1 MKNILIFFWLCFL
14 TTGAGATSN
23 SGTEVLRYDDFGPQ
37 VMAWELLGK
46 EWWQWEPHGSSRPR
60 EYDVKVVVYRGIN
73 LANVKKKYPVIPSKE
88 QDYRYVKYDKA
99 MRYLD
104 EQLQEDLSDLTAV
117 KLKATRQRLLDR
129 FGTPASV
136 KQKD

>member
-1 MKNILIFFWLCFL
+1 
-14 TTGAGATSN
+14 
-23 SGTEVLRYDDFGPQ
+23 
-37 VMAWELLGK
+37 MAWELIGK
-46 EWWQWEPHGSSRPR
+46 EWWQWEPHGSSQPR

-73 LANVKKKYPVIPSKE
+73 LTNVKKRYPVIPSKE